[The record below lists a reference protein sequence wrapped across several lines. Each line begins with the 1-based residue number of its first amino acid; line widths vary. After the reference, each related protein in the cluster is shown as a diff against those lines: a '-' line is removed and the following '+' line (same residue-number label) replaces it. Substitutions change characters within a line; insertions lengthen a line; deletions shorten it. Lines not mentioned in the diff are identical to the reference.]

1 MNRDYINWLE
11 SLPCNS
17 RRLKVNQWMSEWAP
31 LPNEIDLSRYEAVQQ
46 QWNQRD
52 CPSGVMAKIFRTLGS
67 RRQPK
72 NQ

>member
-31 LPNEIDLSRYEAVQQ
+31 LPNEIDLSHYEAVQQ
-46 QWNQRD
+46 QWNERD
-52 CPSGVMAKIFRTLGS
+52 CPDGVMAKTFRALFAGA
-67 RRQPK
+67 RD
-72 NQ
+72 

>member
-31 LPNEIDLSRYEAVQQ
+31 LPNEIDLSHYEAVQQ
-46 QWNQRD
+46 QWNERD
-52 CPSGVMAKIFRTLGS
+52 CPSGVIGRLKTLMMNG
-67 RRQPK
+67 
-72 NQ
+72 